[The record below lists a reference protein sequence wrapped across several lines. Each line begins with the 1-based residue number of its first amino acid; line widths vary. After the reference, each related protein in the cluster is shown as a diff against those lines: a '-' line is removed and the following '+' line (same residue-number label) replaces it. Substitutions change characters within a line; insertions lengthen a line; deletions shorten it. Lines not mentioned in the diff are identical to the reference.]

1 MYYVLS
7 ICSKARQS
15 MLVPGIQKS
24 ELDGLLADGAYF
36 PDRMGEGRQYVDNK
50 KCYSL
55 RKVLQR

>member
-1 MYYVLS
+1 
-7 ICSKARQS
+7 